1 MNDPSLSAAASWET
15 NGSPDAASPPYR
27 PRRSAL
33 TLLPPAG
40 PVRVRALA
48 VVLVPLLLVAVPV
61 AVSAVS
67 GGGSGAG
74 AGTQVQQVGGQP
86 ANVSG
91 GVPLFPPATT
101 GEPSAEPSPTV
112 PLGDPG
118 VGSPT
123 ATDPFATTTPTPSS
137 TDTPSAPTDTPSGD
151 PTRPD
156 NVVQNYFA
164 AINSGHFRTAW
175 NLGGRSFGG
184 SYAAFAAGFA
194 DTVRDTVTVVSVE
207 GDSVAV
213 TLVSLQSN
221 GTQHSYSGSYTVVD
235 GVITSAT
242 VRQTG

>member
-1 MNDPSLSAAASWET
+1 MNDPSLSATASWET
-15 NGSPDAASPPYR
+15 NGSLDAASPPYR
-27 PRRSAL
+27 PRRSAPG
-33 TLLPPAG
+33 LLPPAG

-48 VVLVPLLLVAVPV
+48 VVLLPLLLMAVPV

-67 GGGSGAG
+67 DGGSGA
-74 AGTQVQQVGGQP
+74 ATQVQQVGGQP

-91 GVPLFPPATT
+91 GGLQLPPATT
-101 GEPSAEPSPTV
+101 DVPSAEPSPTV

-123 ATDPFATTTPTPSS
+123 ATDPFATTTPSS

-156 NVVQNYFA
+156 NVVQSYFA
-164 AINSGHFRTAW
+164 AINSGHYRTAW

-194 DTVRDTVTVVSVE
+194 DTVRDTVTVLSVD

-235 GVITSAT
+235 GVITDAT
-242 VRQTG
+242 MRQTG